1 MYFRSHLPSAMM
13 LVIMLLFTVQSIAE
27 EGEPELIQYIE
38 MTPSFVLN
46 YGPPSP
52 KLSYAKVDISLR
64 VNTKAA
70 VTAVEHHMPALRN
83 AIVLLFSKQA
93 EEIMGNNQGREKLRL
108 EALEAL
114 KGILQEEEGS
124 AMIDDLLFTNFV
136 VQR

>member
-1 MYFRSHLPSAMM
+1 MM
-13 LVIMLLFTVQSIAE
+13 LVIMLLFTLHSAAE

-64 VNTKAA
+64 VNSRAA
-70 VTAVEHHMPALRN
+70 AEGVEHHMPALRN
-83 AIVLLFSKQA
+83 AIVLLFSKQT

-108 EALEAL
+108 EALETL
-114 KGILQEEEGS
+114 KNILQEEEGNP
-124 AMIDDLLFTNFV
+124 MVEDLLFTNFV